1 VPDHSRRARSSIVA
15 SNRHHFWKTTF
26 SALAPTSTVDQV
38 GLILSIP
45 CEVASGSV
53 NDSVGR
59 STLATCPVL
68 RRSRHPMRSWYVF
81 SGERRWP
88 SDTIP
93 STAQRTAR
101 LLVLGFELADH
112 SLGLVVGGGDDL
124 VGVLFR
130 VVESQVADR
139 EIDDFMTVPRSRPG

>member
-1 VPDHSRRARSSIVA
+1 
-15 SNRHHFWKTTF
+15 
-26 SALAPTSTVDQV
+26 
-38 GLILSIP
+38 
-45 CEVASGSV
+45 
-53 NDSVGR
+53 
-59 STLATCPVL
+59 
-68 RRSRHPMRSWYVF
+68 MRSWYVF

-112 SLGLVVGGGDDL
+112 SLGLVVEGGDDL
-124 VGVLFR
+124 VGLLFR
-130 VVESQVADR
+130 VVKSQAADR